1 MHHVKSDGLIKTPL
15 DERGLVDLNKLID
28 VVKLT
33 VDTEYVWASSRND
46 THHLQWYSALY
57 TNDDTVVDRQAF
69 RDLMSRKTIVPRTF
83 HNWVHHITEPPPM
96 PSDEVMQYAI
106 DAERVAISLARTAS
120 HAIRLARSKLLDEA
134 TLNGRLNDAL
144 EYYNDCVN
152 RARCIPSEFS
162 LVNVD
167 EIEAN
172 SVEEM
177 LRCNRVMGRLA
188 LHRVAYRDREV
199 NKS

>member
-1 MHHVKSDGLIKTPL
+1 MHHVKSDGLINSPL

-33 VDTEYVWASSRND
+33 VDTEYEWTSSRND

-57 TNDDTVVDRQAF
+57 TTDDAVVDRQAF
-69 RDLMSRKTIVPRTF
+69 RDLISRKTIVPRTF
-83 HNWVHHITEPPPM
+83 HNWVHHITEPPAM

-120 HAIRLARSKLLDEA
+120 RAIRLVRSKLLDEA

-144 EYYNDCVN
+144 VYYNDCVN
-152 RARCIPSEFS
+152 RARCIPGEFS

-199 NKS
+199 NKV

>member
-1 MHHVKSDGLIKTPL
+1 MHHVKSDGLINSPL

-33 VDTEYVWASSRND
+33 VDTEYEWTSSRND

-57 TNDDTVVDRQAF
+57 TNDDAVVDRQAF
-69 RDLMSRKTIVPRTF
+69 RDLISRKTIVPRTF
-83 HNWVHHITEPPPM
+83 HNWVHHITEPPAM
-96 PSDEVMQYAI
+96 PSDEVMQYSI

-120 HAIRLARSKLLDEA
+120 RAIRLVRSKLLDEA

-152 RARCIPSEFS
+152 RARCIPGEFS

-199 NKS
+199 NKV